1 MRVNNESQI
10 GGVTL
15 DLKCTH
21 SHTHK
26 ALEGVVVSDVSIC
39 FLLTVN
45 VQSQVWLNSNRSR
58 WFLRDTTPSVIDG

>member
-26 ALEGVVVSDVSIC
+26 ALEGVVVSDVSIR

-45 VQSQVWLNSNRSR
+45 VQSQVWLNSNVPAGFCGTRR
-58 WFLRDTTPSVIDG
+58 HLLLTV